1 MTRHLLVRRTGLSRW
16 ARHFVEPS
24 VLRLLRRTLI
34 SYGTH
39 ACGIYAG
46 ALAFFAVLALFPLL
60 LLLITLFAILVR
72 RSEASALV
80 LGRVAAFLPGSASF
94 VVDGMDVVL
103 AAQPVLLGLGTI
115 GLLWSSLGIFLTLGY
130 ALNRVWEAPRDRP
143 LLAQYAIAAVLAL
156 SIGVLMLLSLLL
168 STLLVVL
175 HLVQGALAGL
185 DLPGTGALVRVG
197 SAVFDLV
204 IVTVAAA
211 VLYRVLPNVAV
222 RWRDVLLPAFLMAV
236 AREVAKLGFTWYLGT
251 LAQVDRVYGPIAAI
265 VGLML
270 WLYVSSILLLLGA
283 ELSHQLAQSRTLK
296 PGKEHAHDRAIQ
308 PRLKVHP

>member
-1 MTRHLLVRRTGLSRW
+1 MI
-16 ARHFVEPS
+16 
-24 VLRLLRRTLI
+24 RLLRRTAI

-60 LLLITLFAILVR
+60 LLLITLFATVVR
-72 RSEASALV
+72 RSDASALV
-80 LGRVAAFLPGSASF
+80 LGRVTTFLPGSAAF
-94 VVDGMDVVL
+94 VVDGVDAVL
-103 AAQPVLLGLGTI
+103 AAQPVLLGLGTL

-130 ALNRVWEAPRDRP
+130 ALNRVWEVPRDRP
-143 LLAQYAIAAVLAL
+143 LLVQYAIATVLAL

-175 HLVQGALAGL
+175 HLLQAALAGL

-197 SAVFDLV
+197 SDALDLL
-204 IVTVAAA
+204 IVTAAAA

-236 AREVAKLGFTWYLGT
+236 ARELAKLGFAWYLGT
-251 LAQVDRVYGPIAAI
+251 FANVDRVYGPIAALI
-265 VGLML
+265 GLML
-270 WLYVSSILLLLGA
+270 WLYVSAILLLLGA
-283 ELSHQLAQSRTLK
+283 ELSHQLARARTIGL
-296 PGKEHAHDRAIQ
+296 
-308 PRLKVHP
+308 

>member
-1 MTRHLLVRRTGLSRW
+1 M
-16 ARHFVEPS
+16 
-24 VLRLLRRTLI
+24 LRLLRRTLI

-60 LLLITLFAILVR
+60 LLLITLFASLIR
-72 RSEASALV
+72 RSEATALV
-80 LGRVAAFLPGSASF
+80 LGRVTTFLPGSASF
-94 VVDGMDVVL
+94 VVAGVDAVL
-103 AAQPVLLGLGTI
+103 AAQPVLLGVGTL

-168 STLLVVL
+168 STLLVAL
-175 HLVQGALAGL
+175 HLLQGALAGL
-185 DLPGTGALVRVG
+185 DLPGTEALVLVG
-197 SAVFDLV
+197 SDVLDLI

-236 AREVAKLGFTWYLGT
+236 AREGAKLGFTWYLGT
-251 LAQVDRVYGPIAAI
+251 FAQVDRVYGPVAAI

-283 ELSHQLAQSRTLK
+283 ELSHQVARF
-296 PGKEHAHDRAIQ
+296 RATGGGC
-308 PRLKVHP
+308 